1 MFQLLAIARHG
12 AEVLHKFYIFTCQLA
27 SYELKAHDVNMQLNA
42 AEKHGQLN
50 FREQP
55 NSLTYLSYCQAEHVY
70 SILYSNLWNWQQPS
84 HSVQHQ
90 RAAMF
95 VSIINV

>member
-1 MFQLLAIARHG
+1 MFQLLAIARHV

-27 SYELKAHDVNMQLNA
+27 SYELKAHVNMQLNA
-42 AEKHGQLN
+42 AEKHGQLH

-70 SILYSNLWNWQQPS
+70 SILYNNL
-84 HSVQHQ
+84 
-90 RAAMF
+90 
-95 VSIINV
+95 